1 MDLLNA
7 VGRRWVVMIV
17 NAVTMGLVAALAWGI
32 HDFAVRLAGR
42 AQPLMVV
49 LLSVLFF
56 GMVFQLLLIVFT
68 GGLAPVS
75 GAAVWLSLIAGLWF
89 LVAAI
94 CLYVAF
100 QRGPVKL
107 VAPIIGSYPIISL
120 LLASLNGS
128 PSSLFQWVA
137 VGAILAGITIVA
149 LTSDA
154 ADTGGYTIG
163 PTIAVSGLAAVS
175 FALTFAFGQSAA
187 AMADERLTIAI
198 TRLVA
203 LGLLLAAL
211 LVKQQPILPDLKTLP
226 LLAFMGL
233 MDTVALFCVLSTGGL
248 DNAHFAA
255 AVSSIFGLI
264 TVLLSWL
271 FLRETLSLLQWGGV
285 VVTFCGIGYLAL

>member
-1 MDLLNA
+1 MILNA
-7 VGRRWVVMIV
+7 VM
-17 NAVTMGLVAALAWGI
+17 MGFVAALAWGI

-56 GMVFQLLLIVFT
+56 GMLFQLLLIAFT
-68 GGLAPVS
+68 GGMAPVS
-75 GAAVWLSLIAGLWF
+75 GDAVRLSLLAGLWF
-89 LVAAI
+89 LVASV

-100 QRGPVKL
+100 KRGPVKL

-120 LLASLNGS
+120 LLASLNGT
-128 PSSLFQWVA
+128 PSSLSQWAA
-137 VGAILAGITIVA
+137 VVAILAGITLVA
-149 LTSDA
+149 VSSDA
-154 ADTGGYTIG
+154 ADTGGYRIM
-163 PTIAVSGLAAVS
+163 PTIAVAGLAAVS

-187 AMADERLTIAI
+187 ALADERLTIAI

-203 LGLLLAAL
+203 LGLLLAVL
-211 LVKQQPILPDLKTLP
+211 LVKKQKILPEIKSLP
-226 LLAFMGL
+226 LLAFMGM
-233 MDTVALFCVLSTGGL
+233 MDTVALFCVLSAGGL
-248 DNAHFAA
+248 DDAHFAA

-271 FLRETLSLLQWGGV
+271 FLRERLSLVQWGGV